1 MYGSCFD
8 EGTLAARNNSIHLR
22 TEPASHSFS
31 DNLRDHVDEA
41 YWPEIRDGFRT
52 VLLWNEDD
60 VPELGFDF
68 RKSCLARSFVI
79 LVGPLPPPPFQPE
92 WAP

>member
-1 MYGSCFD
+1 METASGVSDIHKVVMYGSCFD

-60 VPELGFDF
+60 V
-68 RKSCLARSFVI
+68 SCVEDGEIRS
-79 LVGPLPPPPFQPE
+79 
-92 WAP
+92 